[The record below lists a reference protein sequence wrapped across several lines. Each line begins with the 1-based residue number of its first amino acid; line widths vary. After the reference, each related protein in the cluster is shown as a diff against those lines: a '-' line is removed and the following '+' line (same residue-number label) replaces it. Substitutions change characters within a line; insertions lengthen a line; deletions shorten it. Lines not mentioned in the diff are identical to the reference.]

1 MRGLA
6 DKHAMVT
13 GAASGIGRA
22 TAVRLAEEGAQLFLA
37 DITTTGLDETASSCR
52 DLGATVHTVEL
63 DVRDDAAC
71 TAAVDAAAST
81 MGSLDVLC
89 NIAGVQRWSHSHEH
103 STEDYRLMVDVNLGG
118 TFFCSRAAIPHLLET
133 KGCIIN
139 TASTTSFDGLPYSA
153 IYSATKGAVKML
165 TKSMGLEY
173 AAQGVRVNAVAPGG
187 ITTGMSTEIA
197 FPDDIDWNLVMR
209 QNSPMGMQPPTVI
222 SGVIAFLASDDASHI
237 NAETIL
243 IDGAAI
249 A

>member
-1 MRGLA
+1 MRGLTGKKA
-6 DKHAMVT
+6 FIT
-13 GAASGIGRA
+13 GAASGIGRS
-22 TAVRLAEEGAQLFLA
+22 TAERFAEEEVDLYLV
-37 DITTTGLDETASSCR
+37 DMNSDGLEETAATCR
-52 DLGATVHTVEL
+52 ETGVDVLTEL
-63 DVRDDAAC
+63 VDVRSDEACDAAIA
-71 TAAVDAAAST
+71 AAVAHH
-81 MGSLDVLC
+81 GRLDIVC
-89 NIAGVQRWSHSHEH
+89 NIAGVQRWARSHEH
-103 STEDYRLMVDVNLGG
+103 STEDFQLMLDVNIGG

-153 IYSATKGAVKML
+153 VYSATKGAVLMM

-173 AAQGVRVNAVAPGG
+173 AAEGVRVNAVAPGG

-197 FPDDIDWNLVMR
+197 FPEGIDFNLVMR

-222 SGVIAFLASDDASHI
+222 SGVVAFLASDDASHI

-243 IDGAAI
+243 VDGAAI